1 MYLLFIAFIVMSAMI
16 DVEHF
21 NKYQYIDDHTS
32 RVFLRGIV
40 ILGFSSSL
48 IDVAIFFFMWVT
60 LFDFVINWLWHK
72 PITYIG
78 GRAKI
83 DIFFRQYPKV
93 YMLSKGAAFIFSLLF
108 NICVIK
114 IKHHEFSRQ
123 PPLYKRSRMG
133 KPRR

>member
-1 MYLLFIAFIVMSAMI
+1 MMYLLFIAFIVMSAMI

-93 YMLSKGAAFIFSLLF
+93 YMLTKGAAFIFSLLL
-108 NICVIK
+108 IY
-114 IKHHEFSRQ
+114 
-123 PPLYKRSRMG
+123 LT
-133 KPRR
+133 